1 MHWRVLGA
9 GRAGEEASW
18 LPGRPGVSHPLGQRR
33 GARPH
38 HLPHPQLRLRPP
50 GVRQR
55 LGARHRG
62 LHPAQVGHSQASCQF
77 ISLSLGAA
85 RHDEEV
91 IVNLDLS
98 KEFYFLF

>member
-1 MHWRVLGA
+1 MHRCVLGA

-62 LHPAQVGHSQASCQF
+62 LHPAQVGVTVQSALLSVYQF
-77 ISLSLGAA
+77 ITRRCES
-85 RHDEEV
+85 
-91 IVNLDLS
+91 
-98 KEFYFLF
+98 

>member
-1 MHWRVLGA
+1 MNANNFFFEKGLICITLLTMHWCVLGA

-18 LPGRPGVSHPLGQRR
+18 LPGRPGVSHPLGQRG

-62 LHPAQVGHSQASCQF
+62 LHSAQVGHSQASYQF
-77 ISLSLGAA
+77 ITRRGEA
-85 RHDEEV
+85 
-91 IVNLDLS
+91 
-98 KEFYFLF
+98 